1 MPALAEWPAVQ
12 PRPAPPAM
20 LKLAPR
26 PTLNQYSNRPT
37 KRRPIRAWSRVWRI
51 ASRATRPQNGLARH
65 TQFQKGRSG
74 NPSGKRKREESYAE
88 LLKEELDRLIPIR
101 ENGKTITLTMRKA
114 WVKRVVN
121 GAIQGNRE
129 DEKILMMIEKPDLSP
144 RKGGELNIYDV
155 DSEDEIPPH

>member
-1 MPALAEWPAVQ
+1 MTDSPENHPDPVGKNPADGSENIPEEYKVG
-12 PRPAPPAM
+12 PGKPP
-20 LKLAPR
+20 
-26 PTLNQYSNRPT
+26 
-37 KRRPIRAWSRVWRI
+37 
-51 ASRATRPQNGLARH
+51 RH
-65 TQFQKGRSG
+65 TQYQKGWSG
-74 NPSGKRKREESYAE
+74 NPSGKRKREESYAD

-121 GAIQGNRE
+121 GAVQGNPS

-144 RKGGELNIYDV
+144 RKGGGLNIYDV

>member
-1 MPALAEWPAVQ
+1 MADSPGNQ
-12 PRPAPPAM
+12 PDPVGN
-20 LKLAPR
+20 KLADGSENISEEYKVGPGK
-26 PTLNQYSNRPT
+26 PP
-37 KRRPIRAWSRVWRI
+37 K
-51 ASRATRPQNGLARH
+51 H

-129 DEKILMMIEKPDLSP
+129 DEKILMMIEKPDLSR
-144 RKGGELNIYDV
+144 RKGGGLNIYDV
-155 DSEDEIPPH
+155 DSEDDIPPH

>member
-1 MPALAEWPAVQ
+1 MANSPENHPDPVGQNPADGPENIPEEYKVG
-12 PRPAPPAM
+12 PGKPP
-20 LKLAPR
+20 
-26 PTLNQYSNRPT
+26 
-37 KRRPIRAWSRVWRI
+37 
-51 ASRATRPQNGLARH
+51 RH
-65 TQFQKGRSG
+65 TQYQKHRSG
-74 NPSGKRKREESYAE
+74 NPSGKRKREESYAD

-144 RKGGELNIYDV
+144 RKGGELIIYDV

>member
-1 MPALAEWPAVQ
+1 MADSPGNQ
-12 PRPAPPAM
+12 PDPVGN
-20 LKLAPR
+20 KLADGSENISEEYKVGPGK
-26 PTLNQYSNRPT
+26 PP
-37 KRRPIRAWSRVWRI
+37 K
-51 ASRATRPQNGLARH
+51 H

-74 NPSGKRKREESYAE
+74 NPSGKRKCEESYAE
-88 LLKEELDRLIPIR
+88 LLKQELDRLIPIR

-144 RKGGELNIYDV
+144 RKGGGLNIYDV
-155 DSEDEIPPH
+155 DSEDDIPPH